1 MGIGHQAERNKPL
14 TNNIR
19 TNILSF
25 SLSDGQILITGGAG
39 FVGSNLATLFK
50 RKYPEIDIIVL
61 DNLKRRGSELNLRRL
76 KEQGVEFIHG
86 DVRNREDLNFENKN
100 IALILECSAEPSA
113 LAGFGESPEYLIHSN
128 LFGAINCLE
137 IARKHHANFVFLST
151 SRVYPF
157 EKINSLNYREETT
170 RFSLIEEQPIPGVSA
185 KGITEQFPLEGPRS
199 LYGATK
205 LAAEFMV
212 LEYADV
218 YGIQTIINRC
228 GVIAGPWQM
237 GKVDQ
242 GVFTLWMAAHYF
254 QKELHYI
261 GFGGEG
267 KQVRDVIH
275 INDLFNLI
283 DYQIQNISQF
293 NKQVYNVGGGLEN
306 SISLLEMTQICREI
320 TGNKILIKNESKN
333 RHADIKSYISD
344 CLKIR
349 KKTSWKPRNTPRQVL
364 EDICGWIY
372 DNEKEL
378 IDILT

>member
-1 MGIGHQAERNKPL
+1 MQQISQLFYNKQL
-14 TNNIR
+14 
-19 TNILSF
+19 
-25 SLSDGQILITGGAG
+25 LITGGAG

-50 RKYPEIDIIVL
+50 RKYPEIEIIVL

-100 IALILECSAEPSA
+100 IALILECSAEPSV
-113 LAGFGESPEYLIHSN
+113 LAGFGESPEYLIYSN
-128 LFGAINCLE
+128 LVGAINCLE
-137 IARKHHANFVFLST
+137 IARKHHADFVFLST

-185 KGITEQFPLEGPRS
+185 KGITEQFPLEGARS

-228 GVIAGPWQM
+228 GVTAGPWQM

-254 QKELHYI
+254 KKELRYI
-261 GFGGEG
+261 SFGGEG

-320 TGNKILIKNESKN
+320 TGNEISIQKESKN
-333 RHADIKSYISD
+333 RHADIKAYISD
-344 CLKIR
+344 CSKIR
-349 KKTSWKPRNTPRQVL
+349 KKTNWKPRDTPRQVL
-364 EDICGWIY
+364 EDICGWIH

-378 IDILT
+378 VDILT